1 LYCQS
6 NISRFRRKLRNDPF
20 FGVYKHRFYFG
31 NDKADATEIREW
43 LEERYQR
50 FEGHQYRIIFY
61 ASTDGELYAHCV
73 YMQTLSDTD
82 LIYAKMRWN
91 LSDLSVQRGDRVKK
105 VRKPTA
111 PQRTLSATAAQFTAS
126 EAELERA
133 VLVSEAKFA
142 GWSPARLRAKQ
153 AWVTMRTIGWTAPS
167 AQKAGA

>member
-1 LYCQS
+1 MYSQS
-6 NISRFRRKLRNDPF
+6 NISRFKRKLRNDPF

-91 LSDLSVQRGDRVKK
+91 LSDLSVQRGDRIKTA
-105 VRKPTA
+105 RKPA
-111 PQRTLSATAAQFTAS
+111 KPRRAASSITPQFTS
-126 EAELERA
+126 DEAAVERA
-133 VLVSEAKFA
+133 VLASEARFA
-142 GWSPARLRAKQ
+142 GWSPAQLRAKQ